1 MNTEINVINTITT
14 TINCIGNDIV
24 GISATSIDSI
34 ALKITDLGK
43 QGLPGA
49 KGDIGPKGDIGK
61 QGIPGAQGIQGAQ
74 GIPGPKGDIGE
85 PLEFELLTEQQ
96 KLELRGDVGNTSTNF
111 VNMFYDSLMS

>member
-1 MNTEINVINTITT
+1 MNTKINVINTITT
-14 TINCIGNDIV
+14 TINGIGNDIF

-49 KGDIGPKGDIGK
+49 QGIIGPKGD
-61 QGIPGAQGIQGAQ
+61 
-74 GIPGPKGDIGE
+74 KGD

-96 KLELRGDVGNTSTNF
+96 KLELRGDVGNTSTNYTNLF
-111 VNMFYDSLMS
+111 NNVLLS